1 MNTGKLLVGIFA
13 GVAVGAALGVLF
25 APNKGE
31 VTRKKISRK
40 GEDVAEDLSDKF
52 SALIETLTEKFEDL
66 KAEASKMA
74 DKAGKKIKEEKAEF
88 EATVNK

>member
-52 SALIETLTEKFEDL
+52 SALLETLTEKFEDL

-74 DKAGKKIKEEKAEF
+74 DKAGKKIKEEKADF
-88 EATVNK
+88 EAAANK